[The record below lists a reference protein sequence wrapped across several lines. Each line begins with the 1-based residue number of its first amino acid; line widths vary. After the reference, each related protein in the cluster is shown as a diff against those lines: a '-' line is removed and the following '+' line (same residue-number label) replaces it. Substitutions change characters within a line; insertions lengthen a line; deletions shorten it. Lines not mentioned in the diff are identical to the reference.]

1 MSRWFATGHETVGN
15 LYLSLSAVLLF
26 VAGIAALLARA
37 ELFEPGLAFLAP
49 AEFHRAVT
57 AHGMFAVFGVAFPAC
72 AGLASRLVPGMTGVR
87 EMAFPRTHAVS
98 FWLLLPAFV
107 LVGAALFGSP
117 ADPVGGDVGVG
128 RWPAVPA
135 DAPVMFASGV
145 LLVAVSWVLCG
156 WTVAAT
162 VWWRRPPDTPLAR
175 LPVFARTLALSAATW
190 VILGATLALWALT
203 LVNASVAS
211 PLTGAPAAFRYD
223 FWFLG
228 YPESYLVVLPV
239 IGVVTEVLSGS
250 VKRPPF
256 GPDAIVHATGS
267 LGALALLAWVGGMVL
282 DKGLGGELFFLYAA
296 LLAAAPAAVIFGN
309 WAATLWRRPLPRAP
323 PRSGCGR

>member
-145 LLVAVSWVLCG
+145 PSRGCSVGGLS
-156 WTVAAT
+156 
-162 VWWRRPPDTPLAR
+162 RRPY
-175 LPVFARTLALSAATW
+175 
-190 VILGATLALWALT
+190 GG
-203 LVNASVAS
+203 
-211 PLTGAPAAFRYD
+211 GAPRTPR
-223 FWFLG
+223 WRG
-228 YPESYLVVLPV
+228 CRCSRGRSRSP
-239 IGVVTEVLSGS
+239 
-250 VKRPPF
+250 
-256 GPDAIVHATGS
+256 
-267 LGALALLAWVGGMVL
+267 
-282 DKGLGGELFFLYAA
+282 
-296 LLAAAPAAVIFGN
+296 
-309 WAATLWRRPLPRAP
+309 RRP
-323 PRSGCGR
+323 G